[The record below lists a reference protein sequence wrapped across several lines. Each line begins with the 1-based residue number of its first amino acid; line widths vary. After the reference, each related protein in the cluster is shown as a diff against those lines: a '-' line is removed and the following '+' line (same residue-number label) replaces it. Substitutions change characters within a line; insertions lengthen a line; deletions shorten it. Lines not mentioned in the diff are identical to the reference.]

1 MKREKKQHNLPH
13 QIVLRPIVTEKI
25 SRVQEEE
32 NNIYAF
38 EVKRSADKHAIKDA
52 IEALGIPHV
61 EVDLILVDGRSVG
74 FTHTLQDG
82 ERIAVYPVFESLDI
96 SPVTRLRERPLRS
109 PRFICDVHLGKLARR
124 LRLLGFD
131 TLYRDDYDDPEIA
144 RLSAEQKRCVL
155 TRDVGLLKRTE
166 VERGYW
172 LRSTEIREQLTE
184 VVTRLDLA
192 NAITPFTRCT
202 ACNGPVAPVKKA
214 DIEHRLEPQTRQ
226 HYDDFKRCLDCDQL
240 YWKGSHYDSLL
251 RDIRN
256 LRNP

>member
-1 MKREKKQHNLPH
+1 MIVGAGVSEACFRFYEELNDFLPVRRRKRD
-13 QIVLRPIVTEKI
+13 IT
-25 SRVQEEE
+25 
-32 NNIYAF
+32 YAF
-38 EVKRSADKHAIKDA
+38 TGTPAIKDT

-61 EVDLILVDGRSVG
+61 EVDLILVDGCSVD

-82 ERIAVYPVFESLDI
+82 DRVAVYPVFESLDI
-96 SPVTRLRERPLRS
+96 SPVTRLREHPLRS

-155 TRDVGLLKRTE
+155 TRDIGLLKRKE

-172 LRSTEIREQLTE
+172 LRSTGIREQVAE

-192 NAITPFTRCT
+192 IAITPFTRCT
-202 ACNGPVAPVKKA
+202 ACNGTVEPVEKA
-214 DIEHRLEPQTRQ
+214 DIEHRLEPLTRT
-226 HYDDFKRCLDCDQL
+226 HYDDFKRCRDCSRL
-240 YWKGSHYDSLL
+240 YWKGSHYDRLL
-251 RDIRN
+251 NDIRA
-256 LRNP
+256 LR

>member
-1 MKREKKQHNLPH
+1 MNEARFRFYEELNDFLPARRRKRDF
-13 QIVLRPIVTEKI
+13 T
-25 SRVQEEE
+25 
-32 NNIYAF
+32 YAF
-38 EVKRSADKHAIKDA
+38 TGAPAIKDA

-61 EVDLILVDGRSVG
+61 EVDLILVDGRSVD

-96 SPVTRLRERPLRS
+96 SPVTRLRERPLRN

-144 RLSAEQKRCVL
+144 RLAAEQKRCVL
-155 TRDVGLLKRTE
+155 TRDTGLLKRNE

-172 LRSTEIREQLTE
+172 LRSTEIQAQLAE
-184 VVTRLDLA
+184 VVTRLDLSA
-192 NAITPFTRCT
+192 AIIPFTRCT
-202 ACNGPVAPVKKA
+202 ACNGKVEPVEKA

-226 HYDDFKRCLDCDQL
+226 HYDDFKRCQDCTRI
-240 YWKGSHYDSLL
+240 YWKGSHYARLL
-251 RDIRN
+251 RDIRHY
-256 LRNP
+256 LKTGDTQD